1 LLCIV
6 TWEALMRGKYFV
18 CLILFLFFLG
28 CAGEWQNPNTTTPA
42 KKIDITSILINP
54 IAYDSAGVI
63 VEGRVWDLVF
73 NTLEKNDKDK
83 GSPYTNFK
91 LADKDGN
98 FVNVFALGYLPIAEG
113 DIVEVVGIYRRN
125 LSSENYR
132 FLNEIEAKRVEKK
145 L

>member
-1 LLCIV
+1 
-6 TWEALMRGKYFV
+6 MRSKYFV
-18 CLILFLFFLG
+18 YSMLFLIFSG

-42 KKIDITSILINP
+42 KKMDITTILINP
-54 IAYDSAGVI
+54 IIYDSAGVI

-73 NTLEKNDKDK
+73 STLGEDDKDK

-98 FVNVFALGYLPIAEG
+98 FVNVFALGHLPIAEG
-113 DIVEVVGIYRRN
+113 DIVEVIGIYRRALN
-125 LSSENYR
+125 ISNYR
-132 FLNEIEAKRVEKK
+132 FINEIEAKRVKKK